1 MDFFLMEADVVF
13 LAETGGVFAAE
24 VAFLRAPVFGAGAL
38 AVILL
43 FTASALALTGES
55 LLFEGGVFFTL
66 FSAVSLDVF
75 DAAVLAFALGEPFAG
90 RTFPSDLADL
100 DWGIMEL
107 DPVVA
112 EVSGGFSEKWG

>member
-1 MDFFLMEADVVF
+1 MMGADVVF
-13 LAETGGVFAAE
+13 FAETRGAFAAG
-24 VAFLRAPVFGAGAL
+24 VAFLRASVFGAGTL
-38 AVILL
+38 AVGLV
-43 FTASALALTGES
+43 FTAFAFALTGES
-55 LLFEGGVFFTL
+55 LLFEGGAFFALLSAIGLSVF
-66 FSAVSLDVF
+66 AVD
-75 DAAVLAFALGEPFAG
+75 VLAFALGEPFAG